1 MVWNEHLCEVLKN
14 GKHNLR
20 VLTLTLADGKMQ
32 WFLVNDKTRFAEC
45 VLYCPYCGQKL
56 EPKSEI

>member
-1 MVWNEHLCEVLKN
+1 MVCHEHLCEVLKN

-20 VLTLTLADGKMQ
+20 VLTLTLADGRMQ
-32 WFLVNDKTRFAEC
+32 WFLVNDKTRLAEC
-45 VLYCPYCGQKL
+45 VLYCPYCGLKL